1 MKFLQNGLFLFV
13 PCWESNYKFWTLGSF
28 LIKCK
33 DFNFIFISGFSCFQF
48 FVYANTFQIS
58 VLFFFFKCY
67 DIGFL
72 PFPFSDF
79 MWYISNSNLFLLF
92 HYFTPVFT
100 HYFFL
105 KFTNF
110 FLSCSM
116 QNLWIFRIP
125 KSGIE
130 LMPPPAVGQQS
141 LYHWITREILTRY
154 FLFFFY
160 RLFCF
165 FIYLL

>member
-1 MKFLQNGLFLFV
+1 MVYSCLFPVGNLITNFEHLARFWSNVKILILFLSLDF
-13 PCWESNYKFWTLGSF
+13 PA
-28 LIKCK
+28 
-33 DFNFIFISGFSCFQF
+33 FNFLSMLILFRYQF
-48 FVYANTFQIS
+48 
-58 VLFFFFKCY
+58 FFFFKCY

-100 HYFFL
+100 HYFFF